1 MNDGLDDVRAET
13 LTHCNDSIDLA
24 RRARLHVL
32 QMVHHANASH
42 VGTCFSIADILAVL
56 YSGILRVDPSQPQHP
71 DRDRFILSK
80 GHAAAVLYS
89 ILAESGYFPHTFL
102 GKFCDDHSPLAG
114 HATHKDVPGV
124 EVSTGA
130 LGHGLSLGCGMALA
144 GRCAATPFSVYVA
157 LSDGELNE
165 GAIWEAAM
173 FAGHH
178 GLSNLTAIVDANGL
192 QGFGTVREVLNLEPL
207 ADKWAASGWSVAE
220 VDGHDHP
227 GLRHAMTQAA
237 ARQKTPTVIIARTV
251 KGKGVS
257 FMENKLEWH
266 YKSPNQE
273 QYEMALKELGEIK

>member
-1 MNDGLDDVRAET
+1 MSDGLDDTRAARSANCMNSE
-13 LTHCNDSIDLA
+13 DLA

-32 QMVHHANASH
+32 RMVHHANASH
-42 VGTCFSIADILAVL
+42 VGACFSIADILAVL
-56 YSGILRVDPSQPQHP
+56 YSKILHIDADQPQNP

-89 ILAESGYFPHTFL
+89 VLAEQGFFSRDL
-102 GKFCDDHSPLAG
+102 LNKFCDDYSPLAG

-144 GRCAATPFSVYVA
+144 GQSAAKPFNVFVA

-165 GAIWEAAM
+165 GSIWEAVM

-192 QGFGTVREVLNLEPL
+192 QGFGAVRDVLNLEPL
-207 ADKWAASGWSVAE
+207 VDKWAASGWAVVE
-220 VDGHDHP
+220 IDGHDH
-227 GLRHAMTQAA
+227 LALHKALTQAA
-237 ARQKTPTVIIARTV
+237 GTQPMPRAIIARTI

-257 FMENKLEWH
+257 FMENRLEWH
-266 YKSPNQE
+266 YRSPNDE
-273 QYEMALKELGEIK
+273 QLADARAELESAS